1 MTDTSKA
8 AYTFLPNLRRGMSA
22 EIDEPDT
29 LAESLPGRAEFQVA
43 LTVDGLGSK
52 PGTRAVLHGPGD
64 INGIDPALIGPMQ
77 PVRDA
82 EGFEPNYFPAV
93 EFRSPEF
100 PWMLTPASANT
111 DGQLRPWLCLVAIER
126 PDEVPPGDAPLW
138 PLNPDPTLPLPQ
150 VHIEDADEELPD
162 PADTFAWAH
171 VQVSGMIPSG
181 GSVAELIAHSPGA
194 VTSRLLCARRLH
206 EDTSYVACV
215 VPVFLAGRQ
224 AGLGEAVTADDLTY
238 AWQAGETDFWLPV
251 YHHWEFSTGAAGDFE
266 SLVRALEARPL
277 PPEVG
282 TRPLDVSEP
291 GGGMP
296 APPATDPRVTLG
308 LEGALRVPGAPP
320 TPWPVSATKQAAYK
334 GALRGLLDAPAKR
347 KATDPTVPL
356 APTLYGRWYAR
367 SETVPRDRG
376 KFSLPHWLR
385 ELNLDPRNRVA
396 AALGTGVVQERQE
409 ELMERAWRQVGEI
422 ERANQALRQ
431 AQMAR
436 SAGRSMYADLLRLS
450 PAALVQLTEPTHS
463 RLRSGTVTAR
473 ARVAETCLPGAALS
487 PGFRRLLRPRG
498 PVARRWRREAARTQ
512 EGAAHPPLLERLAVA
527 DLRVVSPRVVPPGTI
542 TTAVVSETLRAAG
555 RESGASRLEF
565 GEITEAALLGA
576 PPQDFRPL
584 AGEEPERPQVLAGA
598 DGAEAAAFRAAAAQ
612 HQANILQPAPPTG
625 GCDSVP
631 LRDLSG
637 ELLGELDPAK
647 TVPARIGARLRIP
660 AGVWDQDDPLEPV
673 MAAPKFPEPMYEPL
687 RDLSQQ
693 WLLPGLEHVPANSI
707 SVVESNPR
715 FIESYMVGLNHEFG
729 RELLW
734 REYPTDQRGTYF
746 RQFWDLSGIVPPP
759 TTEPGREQ
767 LQDIEEIHTWN
778 RAKHLGDARERGRSR
793 DARLVLLVRGDLLKR
808 YPKALI
814 YAVAALKG
822 AGGKRRPSTA
832 AKSERYPIFR
842 GTLEP
847 DVTFLAF
854 DLTAAEARGDST
866 RPGWFFVLQQE
877 MTKPR
882 FGLDD
887 DGEWHSQ
894 QPSGWE
900 DLTWGHLV
908 GQADFDELSHAPVT
922 GSRPETES
930 WSFAAS
936 PGEWSGSST
945 SAEIAYVALQRPVRV
960 AIHADDLLPS
970 P

>member
-1 MTDTSKA
+1 VTDTSRA
-8 AYTFLPNLRRGMSA
+8 AYTFLPYLRRGMSA

-29 LAESLPGRAEFQVA
+29 LAESLPGRAEFQVS
-43 LTVDGLGSK
+43 LTVDGLSSE

-64 INGIDPALIGPMQ
+64 ITGIDPALIGPTQ
-77 PVRDA
+77 PARDA

-100 PWMLTPASANT
+100 PWMFTPASANT
-111 DGQLRPWLCLVAIER
+111 GGQLRPWLCLVAIER
-126 PDEVPPGDAPLW
+126 PDEVPPQDAALW

-150 VHIEDADEELPD
+150 VHIEDAAEELPD

-171 VQVSGMIPSG
+171 VQVAGTIPAG
-181 GSVAELIAHSPGA
+181 GSVADLIAQSPGA
-194 VTSRLLCARRLH
+194 VTSRLLCARRLR
-206 EDTSYVACV
+206 EDTSYIACV

-224 AGLGEAVTADDLTY
+224 AGLGQEVTADDLTY
-238 AWQAGETDFWLPV
+238 AWQTTETDFWLPV
-251 YHHWEFSTGAAGDFE
+251 FHHWEFSTGAAGDFE

-282 TRPLDVSEP
+282 TRPLDVSDP
-291 GGGMP
+291 GDGMP
-296 APPATDPRVTLG
+296 AASATDPRVKLG

-320 TPWPVSATKQAAYK
+320 TPWPQGGTTRASFQAS
-334 GALRGLLDAPAKR
+334 LRALLDAPAKR
-347 KATDPTVPL
+347 NATDPTVPL
-356 APTLYGRWYAR
+356 APPLYGRWYAR

-376 KFSLPHWLR
+376 KFSLPHWFR

-396 AALGTGVVQERQE
+396 AALGTGVIQERQE

-436 SAGRSMYADLLRLS
+436 SAGGSMYADLSRLS
-450 PAALVQLTEPTHS
+450 PSALVQLTEPAHS
-463 RLRSGTVTAR
+463 RLRFGAVTAR
-473 ARVAETCLPGAALS
+473 ARVAETCLPDSALS

-498 PVARRWRREAARTQ
+498 PVARRWRREVARTR
-512 EGAAHPPLLERLAVA
+512 EGAQHPPLLERLAVG
-527 DLRVVSPRVVPPGTI
+527 DLRVVSPRVVPAGTI
-542 TTAVVSETLRAAG
+542 TTEVVSDALRVAG
-555 RESGASRLEF
+555 RESGASKLGF
-565 GEITEAALLGA
+565 ADITDAAMLGA
-576 PPQDFRPL
+576 PAQDFRPL
-584 AGEEPERPQVLAGA
+584 ADEEPERPQVRAAA
-598 DGAEAAAFRAAAAQ
+598 DSAEAAAFRAAASQ
-612 HQANILQPAPPTG
+612 HQANILQPAVAIG

-631 LRDLSG
+631 LSDLAG
-637 ELLGELDPAK
+637 ELLGELDPAN
-647 TVPARIGARLRIP
+647 TVPARIGARLRVP
-660 AGVWDQDDPLEPV
+660 QGVWEQDDPLEPI
-673 MAAPKFPEPMYEPL
+673 MAAPKFPEPMFEPL

-707 SVVESNPR
+707 SVVEPNPR

-746 RQFWDLSGIVPPP
+746 RQFWDLTGIVPAP
-759 TTEPGREQ
+759 TTDAGREH
-767 LQDIEEIHTWN
+767 LQDIEEIQTWN
-778 RAKHLGDARERGRSR
+778 RGKHLGDARERGHSR

-822 AGGKRRPSTA
+822 AGGKRKPSTA

-854 DLTAAEARGDST
+854 DLSAAEARGDST

-877 MTKPR
+877 MTEPR

-887 DGEWHSQ
+887 HGEWQSQ

-900 DLTWGHLV
+900 DLSWGHLV
-908 GQADFDELSHAPVT
+908 AQADFDGLSHAPVT
-922 GSRPETES
+922 GSRPES

-936 PGEWSGSST
+936 PGVQWGGSST
-945 SAEIAYVALQRPVRV
+945 SSEIAYVALQRPVRV